1 LNKNNTVLSI
11 FTIVAVFAMG
21 FAVYPHQNAA
31 ATIQDA
37 QQAIRDAQNDLNGV
51 TFPTASNE
59 TRASIAEGQ
68 EGLANVSS
76 MLNNLNGNS
85 GFSSPSQ
92 GASPLDSLGTDS
104 LGQGASPLDSLG
116 TDSLGQGASPSDQGT
131 SSADNSPSQQ

>member
-1 LNKNNTVLSI
+1 
-11 FTIVAVFAMG
+11 MG
-21 FAVYPHQNAA
+21 FAIYPYQNAA

-104 LGQGASPLDSLG
+104 LGQGASPLD
-116 TDSLGQGASPSDQGT
+116 QGT
-131 SSADNSPSQQ
+131 GSAADNSPSQSSQQ

>member
-21 FAVYPHQNAA
+21 FSVFTYQNAA

-51 TFPTASNE
+51 TFPTADNE

-85 GFSSPSQ
+85 GISSPSQ

-104 LGQGASPLDSLG
+104 LGQGASPS
-116 TDSLGQGASPSDQGT
+116 GQQ
-131 SSADNSPSQQ
+131 

>member
-1 LNKNNTVLSI
+1 
-11 FTIVAVFAMG
+11 MG
-21 FAVYPHQNAA
+21 FSVFTYQNAA

-51 TFPTASNE
+51 TFPTADNE

-85 GFSSPSQ
+85 GISSPNQ
-92 GASPLDSLGTDS
+92 GASPLDSLGTET

-116 TDSLGQGASPSDQGT
+116 TETLGQGTG
-131 SSADNSPSQQ
+131 SADNSPSQSGQQ